1 MPNHLGRDRPLV
13 RVRRLDA
20 GQVLHVDERRVFL
33 MKRRVELQRA
43 IRNRVVLARL
53 EGDEDGHALGLSS
66 DRRDDPM
73 YSLPMDGTALGSP

>member
-1 MPNHLGRDRPLV
+1 
-13 RVRRLDA
+13 
-20 GQVLHVDERRVFL
+20 VFL